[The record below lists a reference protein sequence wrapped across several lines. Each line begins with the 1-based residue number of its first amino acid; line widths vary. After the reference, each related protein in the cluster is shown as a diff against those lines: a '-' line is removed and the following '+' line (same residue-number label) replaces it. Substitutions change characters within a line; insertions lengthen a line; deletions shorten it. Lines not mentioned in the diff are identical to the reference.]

1 MNKIIS
7 IKKVIRQY
15 LGLVLMLCLASPL
28 FCSCFPHADVT
39 DVIELP
45 KEGGKTTFPRELDF
59 YELVDKEGMKGTR
72 SIGIDS
78 AYVEYKW
85 LRIEWGLRDMHVTF
99 IAQPNNTGKDR
110 HLEIDGIYC
119 NAVVDGVIVR
129 QKGK

>member
-1 MNKIIS
+1 
-7 IKKVIRQY
+7 
-15 LGLVLMLCLASPL
+15 MLCLASPL

-45 KEGGKTTFPRELDF
+45 KEGGKTTFQRELTS
-59 YELVDKEGMKGTR
+59 YALSDKEGRRGKHFMGD
-72 SIGIDS
+72 DS

-85 LRIEWGLRDMHVTF
+85 LRIEWGLRDTHITF